1 MGLVYDT
8 MLSSLL
14 SLITGMFL
22 RQVKSVRRTRSAS
35 HVLSIRA
42 MLVFFLA
49 LPLTAGASVAPLT
62 NGSEE
67 LDGRRIGL
75 GSTHGNLMSPIGNGT
90 NIGATQSVWKRRL
103 GAEDAICD
111 GAGGRYQGY
120 ACERML
126 TQYTTLSAC
135 ESRCVRTLETLTLN
149 KELIDAT
156 AYTLI
161 PLYRTNVYVRVR
173 Q

>member
-1 MGLVYDT
+1 M
-8 MLSSLL
+8 
-14 SLITGMFL
+14 
-22 RQVKSVRRTRSAS
+22 KSARRTRSAS

-42 MLVFFLA
+42 MLVFFLT

-103 GAEDAICD
+103 GAEDAICA
-111 GAGGRYQGY
+111 GAGGSAQSYG
-120 ACERML
+120 CKKML
-126 TQYTTLSAC
+126 TSYTTLSAC
-135 ESRCVRTLETLTLN
+135 ESHCVRTLGTVSIYL
-149 KELIDAT
+149 
-156 AYTLI
+156 
-161 PLYRTNVYVRVR
+161 
-173 Q
+173 

>member
-1 MGLVYDT
+1 
-8 MLSSLL
+8 
-14 SLITGMFL
+14 
-22 RQVKSVRRTRSAS
+22 
-35 HVLSIRA
+35 

-103 GAEDAICD
+103 GAEDAICE
-111 GAGGRYQGY
+111 GAGGSRQRYG
-120 ACERML
+120 CKNML
-126 TQYTTLSAC
+126 TSSTTLSAC
-135 ESRCVRTLETLTLN
+135 ESYCVRTLGTVSIYL
-149 KELIDAT
+149 
-156 AYTLI
+156 
-161 PLYRTNVYVRVR
+161 
-173 Q
+173 

>member
-1 MGLVYDT
+1 M
-8 MLSSLL
+8 
-14 SLITGMFL
+14 
-22 RQVKSVRRTRSAS
+22 KSVRRTRSAS

-103 GAEDAICD
+103 GAEDAICA
-111 GAGGRYQGY
+111 GAGADGSWQSAG
-120 ACERML
+120 CKWML
-126 TQYTTLSAC
+126 TEYTTLSAC
-135 ESRCVRTLETLTLN
+135 ESRCVRTLGTVSIYL
-149 KELIDAT
+149 
-156 AYTLI
+156 
-161 PLYRTNVYVRVR
+161 
-173 Q
+173 